1 MQHDVNGRKRQ
12 SADLLKVME
21 ENLNLKSRISSLE
34 ESLRF
39 SRGERVE
46 LELKLRHLTSNSH
59 HAEVR
64 IAGLTRHCH
73 ELEAVLLASGRLLTA
88 FTYEDAILAIQEIVA
103 NVIGS
108 EEMALFAVQTEN
120 SRLEVIA
127 SCDVTEEQC
136 KQATSEEGLVARVWR
151 SGVAIFPRSGDSDI
165 TACVP
170 LRAEQ
175 QLVAVLVIFSL
186 LPQKLR
192 LEALDI
198 EVMKF
203 LELHAGELLLARSLQ
218 NSKEQI

>member
-59 HAEVR
+59 HAEMR
-64 IAGLTRHCH
+64 IAGLTRHCY
-73 ELEAVLLASGRLLTA
+73 ELEAILLASGRLLAA
-88 FTYEDAILAIQEIVA
+88 FTHEDAIRAIQDIVA

-108 EEMALFAVQTEN
+108 EQIALFAMQAED
-120 SRLEVIA
+120 SGFEVIA
-127 SCDVTEEQC
+127 SCGVTEEQC
-136 KQATSEEGLVARVWR
+136 MQATSQEGLVARVWR
-151 SGVAIFPRSGDSDI
+151 SGVATFPRSGDSNI

-170 LRAEQ
+170 LRADKQ
-175 QLVAVLVIFSL
+175 VVAVLAIF
-186 LPQKLR
+186 
-192 LEALDI
+192 
-198 EVMKF
+198 
-203 LELHAGELLLARSLQ
+203 
-218 NSKEQI
+218 